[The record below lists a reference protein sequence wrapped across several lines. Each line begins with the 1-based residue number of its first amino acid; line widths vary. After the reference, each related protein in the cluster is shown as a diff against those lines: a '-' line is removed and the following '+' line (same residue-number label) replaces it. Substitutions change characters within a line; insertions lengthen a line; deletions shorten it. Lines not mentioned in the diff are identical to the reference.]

1 MRRPRIK
8 PEHEPYPVSDTTV
21 RIGGGVEGIAAEIT
35 EPGGWLWSLIRA
47 TDGTASPDTIVRRV
61 RRVHPEAHAAE
72 VRAALN
78 ALIDGGYAEDAAAA
92 VPADLSAREQ
102 ERYDRGMR
110 RFRWADLTPRASRC

>member
-47 TDGTASPDTIVRRV
+47 ADGTASPDTIVRRV
-61 RRVHPEAHAAE
+61 RRVHPKAPAAE

-78 ALIDGGYAEDAAAA
+78 ALIDGGYAEDA
-92 VPADLSAREQ
+92 PRPL
-102 ERYDRGMR
+102 
-110 RFRWADLTPRASRC
+110 RWPPT